1 MKEPVKIVPSVL
13 KEQVEKGMKKKE
25 LANYYNLPMTQM
37 TKVLQQ
43 ANLKI
48 RKFHE
53 PKFIFVEET
62 EENFINNNLEVST
75 EKQNVI
81 TIDEEKNW

>member
-25 LANYYNLPMTQM
+25 LADYYNLPMTQM

-43 ANLKI
+43 AKLKI

-53 PKFIFVEET
+53 PKFVFVEET
-62 EENFINNNLEVST
+62 QELCNNDLEIST
-75 EKQNVI
+75 EEQNVI
-81 TIDEEKNW
+81 SIDEEKNW